1 MDEVSV
7 PSRAP
12 APASGIVSRLTAS
25 PSASLAAV
33 ILACAAALAVQHVI
47 GAPLEALVLRLPG
60 VDKPL
65 HFAGF
70 AIMFVVVERLLRGT
84 AMSARA
90 RILTA
95 LAAGAA
101 LALSDEGLQS
111 MLPHRHVEVADLAA
125 DACGLAAGAALV
137 WPGPIMSR
145 RAVIA
150 GAAVAAGALTWTSH
164 LATRDYSYGVLAE
177 SRRDYREARR
187 YYLKA
192 FESGVRTPD
201 LYNGLGW
208 VEIESGEGDPI
219 KAVEYA
225 RIALTARPDDP
236 DILDTYGWALLHAG
250 RPAEALPPLLRSFE
264 KKPQMY
270 CIHYHLGQTYR
281 HLGRIADARREFE
294 LQLTRTPKGPDAA
307 TARTALEQLDADSER

>member
-1 MDEVSV
+1 VSV

-12 APASGIVSRLTAS
+12 APAPGVASRLTAS
-25 PSASLAAV
+25 PSAALTAV
-33 ILACAAALAVQHVI
+33 LLACCGALVLQRVI
-47 GAPLEALVLRLPG
+47 GEPLDALVLRLPG
-60 VDKPL
+60 IDKPL

-84 AMSARA
+84 ALRARA

-95 LAAGAA
+95 LAVGAA

-137 WPGPIMSR
+137 WRGPIRSR

-150 GAAVAAGALTWTSH
+150 CAAAAAGALTWTSH

-192 FESGVRTPD
+192 FESGVRTPA

-208 VEIESGEGDPI
+208 VEIQSGEGDPHQ
-219 KAVEYA
+219 AVEYA
-225 RIALTARPDDP
+225 TIAMAARPNDP
-236 DILDTYGWALLHAG
+236 DVLDTYGWALLHAG
-250 RPAEALPPLLRSFE
+250 RPADALPPLLKSLE

-270 CIHYHLGQTYR
+270 CIHYHLAETYR
-281 HLGRIADARREFE
+281 RLGRMEDAKRELA
-294 LQLTRTPKGPDAA
+294 LQLQRTPHGPDADLA
-307 TARTALEQLDADSER
+307 HAALAEIDVSDR